1 MHISC
6 WLNAVI
12 TFSPINLIILH
23 QYGKWRWANKQTNDH
38 CRLIMDAA
46 CSYCVFS
53 LHRIVMGDIFGIAVA
68 NCSLSRKYNYCG
80 KFMSKLSLVKIVKVI
95 LNRAR
100 LLKTAHRS
108 GDTTP
113 KKKKINSISVTSN
126 EFVCKQR
133 EATKGGKKDGMTICC
148 WINMTALKIVQ
159 LLLNTG
165 RNKRPTTKCG

>member
-1 MHISC
+1 MHISR

-38 CRLIMDAA
+38 CRLIMDVA
-46 CSYCVFS
+46 CWYCVFS
-53 LHRIVMGDIFGIAVA
+53 LHRIVMGDIFGIPVA
-68 NCSLSRKYNYCG
+68 NYSLSRKYNYCG

-100 LLKTAHRS
+100 LLKTAHQN

-113 KKKKINSISVTSN
+113 KKWTAFLLQVMSLFASR
-126 EFVCKQR
+126 EKQQK
-133 EATKGGKKDGMTICC
+133 EGKKDGMTICC